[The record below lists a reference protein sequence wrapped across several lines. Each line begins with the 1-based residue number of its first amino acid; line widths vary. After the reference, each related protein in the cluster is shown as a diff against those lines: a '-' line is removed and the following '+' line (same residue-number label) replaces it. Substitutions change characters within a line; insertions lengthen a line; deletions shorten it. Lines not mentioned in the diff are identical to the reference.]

1 MTIPQEAIEAAAIIV
16 SGDTEKWF
24 YEYPTSDSD
33 RAGYRR
39 TAHKAITAALPAL
52 EQQIREQVAESIE
65 RKLCGCGNN
74 SPLCEINNTHF
85 TLAAQIARGKDHA

>member
-1 MTIPQEAIEAAAIIV
+1 MTIEPSPEAIEAGGKALFDFEHV
-16 SGDTEKWF
+16 SDTDDK
-24 YEYPTSDSD
+24 
-33 RAGYRR
+33 RAH
-39 TAHKAITAALPAL
+39 AEVALIAALPAL

-85 TLAAQIARGKDHA
+85 TLAAQIARGKDQE